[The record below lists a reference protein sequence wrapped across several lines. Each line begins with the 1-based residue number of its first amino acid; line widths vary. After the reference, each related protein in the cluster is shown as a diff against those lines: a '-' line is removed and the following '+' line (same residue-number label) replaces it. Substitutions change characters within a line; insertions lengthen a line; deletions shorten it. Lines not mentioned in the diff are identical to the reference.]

1 MVPGHGLLWGRRP
14 RQPHEPDTLPP
25 GQLHRPGGS
34 LRGPGGDAALR
45 LYLPFRGF
53 YRDLESY
60 RRASNF
66 NPELPTVGML
76 FYSGMH
82 FDDTRP
88 LVEELYSRLHGNV
101 NCTVVFSD
109 VENNLRAIEEYMGDV
124 DLFVNMQYFQ
134 LNRAPWA
141 ATLRPQGGS

>member
-1 MVPGHGLLWGRRP
+1 
-14 RQPHEPDTLPP
+14 
-25 GQLHRPGGS
+25 
-34 LRGPGGDAALR
+34 
-45 LYLPFRGF
+45 
-53 YRDLESY
+53 
-60 RRASNF
+60 
-66 NPELPTVGML
+66 
-76 FYSGMH
+76 MH